1 MSLMIIGVLL
11 LFGIHLVPW
20 SPALRES
27 LVSRIGL
34 NPYKGL
40 FALIALAG
48 LVLMIIGKGRAPFI
62 PVWQPDPSLRHVT
75 YLLVLVGFILLP
87 AAHMKTNIKRFTRHP
102 MLWGFTLWGVG
113 HLLANGDRASM
124 ILFGSFVVYSLA
136 AMVSA
141 NARGAQ
147 KSTDRHPLSRDLMVV
162 AAGVVVYL
170 VFMFLHGRLFG
181 YPLF

>member
-1 MSLMIIGVLL
+1 MSLMIFGLIL
-11 LFGIHLVPW
+11 LFAVHLVPW
-20 SPALRES
+20 STPLRETLVTRLGANPYRGLFS
-27 LVSRIGL
+27 LVSL
-34 NPYKGL
+34 V
-40 FALIALAG
+40 A
-48 LVLMIIGKGRAPFI
+48 LVLIIIGKGQAPFV

-75 YLLVLVGFILLP
+75 YLLVLAGFILLP

-102 MLWGFTLWGVG
+102 MLWGVTLWGGG

-147 KSTDRHPLSRDLMVV
+147 KSVVRQPLSKDVMVV
-162 AAGVVVYL
+162 VAGLVVYL